1 MLGSP
6 HKEGQLSQD
15 NEPDSDSLFENRIT
29 SKDVDSIKNEQQ
41 QEEPVIEEMS
51 QNDTITN
58 NIISDLNGGISQLS
72 VYDSIETTSP
82 VFTDFELS
90 LRGEDSDN
98 VWQSQPFTVASYPPS
113 YIDLT
118 LTTVSLL

>member
-90 LRGEDSDN
+90 LRGDSDN

>member
-15 NEPDSDSLFENRIT
+15 NEPDSDSLLNRIT

-41 QEEPVIEEMS
+41 HEEPVIEEMS

-58 NIISDLNGGISQLS
+58 NIISDLNGGINQLS
-72 VYDSIETTSP
+72 VYDFIEITSP

-90 LRGEDSDN
+90 LRGDNDN